1 MDKLSVRTKLSYGSG
16 DFGLAFTSGMLGLL
30 FAVFLTDVVG
40 LRPATAGICVLVGR
54 VWDFIND
61 PIMGYISDRT
71 RSRLGRRRPY
81 ILYGAIPFS
90 VAFALL
96 WWIPPI
102 GSELGLA
109 IYYSAAY
116 FLFDT
121 MVTII
126 FIPYVALTPELSD
139 RYDDRTSLTSFRM
152 VFSLVGSMLA
162 FVLPLA
168 LIGEMRPDN
177 ATRVGLVAA
186 GVAVATAL
194 PFFIVFAGVRED
206 PRRVEHAP
214 KAPLMEAVRAAL
226 RNRPFLLAAAI
237 YLATITGFEIST
249 SMIIYFFK
257 YALGISTG
265 AQTYLGIMFVVS
277 LLAIPLW
284 NLLSRRWDKNR
295 AYIVAM
301 VALAALRLLNITFT
315 PETPPVFLYTIV
327 VATGIFLSAGQILPW
342 AIVPDTVE
350 YDEYLTGA
358 RHEGMFYSFM
368 ALARKVASAIA
379 LPSVLFLMDFAGYRA
394 DAASQSAGAILAV
407 RGAFGIV
414 PVVLFV
420 LGIAAAVT
428 YPLKRERF
436 DEIRRAL
443 EARREGGVDGASATP
458 VPQVR

>member
-1 MDKLSVRTKLSYGSG
+1 MDKISVRTKLSYGSG

-90 VAFALL
+90 VAFSLL

-194 PFFIVFAGVRED
+194 P
-206 PRRVEHAP
+206 
-214 KAPLMEAVRAAL
+214 
-226 RNRPFLLAAAI
+226 
-237 YLATITGFEIST
+237 
-249 SMIIYFFK
+249 
-257 YALGISTG
+257 
-265 AQTYLGIMFVVS
+265 
-277 LLAIPLW
+277 
-284 NLLSRRWDKNR
+284 
-295 AYIVAM
+295 
-301 VALAALRLLNITFT
+301 
-315 PETPPVFLYTIV
+315 
-327 VATGIFLSAGQILPW
+327 
-342 AIVPDTVE
+342 
-350 YDEYLTGA
+350 
-358 RHEGMFYSFM
+358 
-368 ALARKVASAIA
+368 
-379 LPSVLFLMDFAGYRA
+379 
-394 DAASQSAGAILAV
+394 
-407 RGAFGIV
+407 
-414 PVVLFV
+414 
-420 LGIAAAVT
+420 
-428 YPLKRERF
+428 
-436 DEIRRAL
+436 
-443 EARREGGVDGASATP
+443 
-458 VPQVR
+458 